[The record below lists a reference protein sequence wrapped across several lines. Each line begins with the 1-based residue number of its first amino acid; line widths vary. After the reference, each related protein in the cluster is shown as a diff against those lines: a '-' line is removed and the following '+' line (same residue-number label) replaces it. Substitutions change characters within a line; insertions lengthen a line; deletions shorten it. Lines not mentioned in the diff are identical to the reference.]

1 MYRPFVLTVWSY
13 FQIMGTSSDMN
24 AALKFRC
31 KYYLWSSPQ
40 NAFRV
45 CQQISKKMIPN
56 FNFCFCVIASSRE
69 ERIISRVDQLKQQNN
84 YPNYEKGFI
93 DEGIAVKT
101 KIKLKIYYVRNQKA
115 SLWMDAEEFTKL
127 DILSLLFAQTK
138 RAGLFLKLRKR

>member
-1 MYRPFVLTVWSY
+1 
-13 FQIMGTSSDMN
+13 
-24 AALKFRC
+24 
-31 KYYLWSSPQ
+31 
-40 NAFRV
+40 
-45 CQQISKKMIPN
+45 MIPN

-115 SLWMDAEEFTKL
+115 SL
-127 DILSLLFAQTK
+127 
-138 RAGLFLKLRKR
+138 